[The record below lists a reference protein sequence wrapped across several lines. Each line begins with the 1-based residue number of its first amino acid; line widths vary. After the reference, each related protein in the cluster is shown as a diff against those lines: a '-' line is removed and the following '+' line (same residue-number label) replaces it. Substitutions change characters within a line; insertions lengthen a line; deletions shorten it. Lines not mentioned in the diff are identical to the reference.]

1 MNPPKRS
8 GKKIRTPRASKH
20 IHLWPELELMP
31 PLDHW
36 PDRPG
41 PYRPETSEV
50 LRFLVEGFGMT
61 LDEAEKV
68 FGSARKR
75 GSIRFNRNT
84 GLWYGRKGGQP

>member
-8 GKKIRTPRASKH
+8 GKKVRTPRASKH

-41 PYRPETSEV
+41 PYHPETSEV

>member
-8 GKKIRTPRASKH
+8 GKKVRTPRASKH

-36 PDRPG
+36 PDRPA
-41 PYRPETSEV
+41 PYRPEASQV

-75 GSIRFNRNT
+75 GSIRFNRDT